1 MARDS
6 DKHQVNAMID
16 PFVAVLISV
25 PLVLIMLAAGIPVF
39 VSLGL
44 AGFLGCAAISSCE
57 TALVQLKVFPYVQTA
72 SYLLVVIPLFVIMGH
87 FAFRAGI
94 GRDVYLIGRNWF
106 SRFPAGLGVATIVGS
121 AGFAACSG
129 SSVAT
134 AATMGAV
141 AIPEMREHGYDP
153 KLACGIVAA
162 EGVLGILIPPSVILV
177 FYGVIT
183 DTSVG
188 SMLVAGVVP
197 GLVSV
202 LVYVVGLTLLSKIE
216 PTLAPDPLQVSWAE
230 RFGSLKHGVGAFF
243 LFFIVVGGIYVGWFT
258 PTEAAA
264 VGSFVAFLAMVLRR
278 KRVGKFWPSLQ
289 ECFVSTLRTS
299 CMVFIVIV
307 GAGLYSFFLTLAQVP
322 QMISAWVA
330 TLPVPALLVVGLF
343 LLVYI
348 PLGMLLDSFSLLLVT
363 LPIMFPVVVD
373 QMGFSALWFGILST
387 KLCEVGLITPPV
399 GLNVYVLAG
408 VVRDIPLSDI
418 FKGCLW
424 FVLFELITTAILFA
438 FPVLSNWLPM
448 TMYSG

>member
-1 MARDS
+1 
-6 DKHQVNAMID
+6 MID
-16 PFVAVLISV
+16 PLLAVMVSIPV
-25 PLVLIMLAAGIPVF
+25 VLVMLAAGIPVF
-39 VSLGL
+39 TSLGI
-44 AGFLGCAAISSCE
+44 AGFLGCAAISGMDM
-57 TALVQLKVFPYVQTA
+57 AFIQLKVFPYVQTA
-72 SYLLVVIPLFVIMGH
+72 SYLLVVVPLFVIMGH
-87 FAFRAGI
+87 FAFKAGI
-94 GRDVYLIGRNWF
+94 GKDVYLIGRNWF
-106 SRFPAGLGVATIVGS
+106 SRFPAGLGVATIIGS

-141 AIPEMREHGYDP
+141 AVPEMREQGYDP

-162 EGVLGILIPPSVILV
+162 GGVLGILIPPSVILV

-188 SMLVAGVVP
+188 SMLVAGVIP
-197 GLVSV
+197 GLISV
-202 LVYVVGLTLLSKIE
+202 LIYVLGLTFLSRLE
-216 PTLAPDPLQVSWAE
+216 PSLAPRPQKVPWGE
-230 RFGSLKHGVGAFF
+230 RFRSLKYGFGAFL
-243 LFFIVVGGIYVGWFT
+243 LFFTVVGGIYIGWFT

-264 VGSFVAFLAMVLRR
+264 VGAFVSFLAVIVRR
-278 KRVGKFWPSLQ
+278 KQLEESFWDAIKD
-289 ECFVSTLRTS
+289 CFVSTLRTS

-322 QMISAWVA
+322 QMVSAWVA
-330 TLPVPALLVVGLF
+330 TLPVPPVMIVGLF
-343 LLVYI
+343 LLLYI

-387 KLCEVGLITPPV
+387 KLCEVGLISPPV

-408 VVRDIPLSDI
+408 VVRDVPLADI

-424 FVLFELITTAILFA
+424 FVVFELVAAVVLFA
-438 FPVLSNWLPM
+438 FPSLSYWLPM
-448 TMYSG
+448 TMR

>member
-1 MARDS
+1 M
-6 DKHQVNAMID
+6 MD
-16 PFVAVLISV
+16 PFLAVILSV
-25 PLVLIMLAAGIPVF
+25 PLVLIMLAVGIPVF
-39 VSLGL
+39 ASLGI
-44 AGFLGCAAISSCE
+44 AGFLGCAAISGMDM
-57 TALVQLKVFPYVQTA
+57 ALIQLKVFPYVQSA
-72 SYLLVVIPLFVIMGH
+72 SYLLVVVPLFVIMGH
-87 FAFRAGI
+87 FAFKAGI
-94 GRDVYLIGRNWF
+94 GKDVYLIGRNWF
-106 SRFPAGLGVATIVGS
+106 SQFPAGLGVATIVGS

-141 AIPEMREHGYDP
+141 AVPEMRAQGYDP

-162 EGVLGILIPPSVILV
+162 GGVLGILIPPSVILV

-188 SMLVAGVVP
+188 SMLIAGVVP
-197 GLVSV
+197 GFISV
-202 LVYVVGLTLLSKIE
+202 LIYILGLMLLSKIE
-216 PTLAPDPLQVSWAE
+216 PTLTPKPLQVSWGE
-230 RFGSLKHGVGAFF
+230 RFRCLKYGLGAFL
-243 LFFIVVGGIYVGWFT
+243 LFFIVVGGIYIGWFT

-264 VGSFVAFLAMVLRR
+264 VGAFVSFLAMAIRR
-278 KRVGKFWPSLQ
+278 NQLKETFWNALK

-322 QMISAWVA
+322 QMVSAWVA
-330 TLPVPALLVVGLF
+330 TLPVPPQMVVGLF
-343 LLVYI
+343 LLLYI

-373 QMGFSALWFGILST
+373 HLGFNALWFGILST
-387 KLCEVGLITPPV
+387 KLCEVGLISPPV

-408 VVRDIPLSDI
+408 VVPDVPLADI

-424 FVLFELITTAILFA
+424 FVLFELVAALVLFV
-438 FPVLSNWLPM
+438 FPPLSYWLPM
-448 TMYSG
+448 TMR

>member
-1 MARDS
+1 M
-6 DKHQVNAMID
+6 D
-16 PFVAVLISV
+16 PLLAVLLSI
-25 PLVLIMLAAGIPVF
+25 PLVLILLAAGIPVF
-39 VSLGL
+39 ASLGV
-44 AGFLGCAAISSCE
+44 AGFIGCAAISGMDM
-57 TALVQLKVFPYVQTA
+57 ALIQLKVFPYVQTA
-72 SYLLVVIPLFVIMGH
+72 SYLLVVVPLFVIMGH
-87 FAFRAGI
+87 FAFKAGI
-94 GRDVYLIGRNWF
+94 GKDVYLIGRNWF
-106 SRFPAGLGVATIVGS
+106 SQFPAGLGVATIVGS

-141 AIPEMREHGYDP
+141 AVPEMREQGYDP

-162 EGVLGILIPPSVILV
+162 GGVLGILIPPSVILV

-188 SMLVAGVVP
+188 SMLIAGVIP
-197 GLVSV
+197 GIMSV
-202 LVYVVGLTLLSKIE
+202 IIYILGLTMLSRIE
-216 PTLAPDPLQVSWAE
+216 PTLAPKPLKVSWGE
-230 RFGSLKHGVGAFF
+230 RFKCLRYGLGAFLLF
-243 LFFIVVGGIYVGWFT
+243 LIVVGGIYIGWFT

-264 VGSFVAFLAMVLRR
+264 VGAFVSFIAMILRR
-278 KRVGKFWPSLQ
+278 KQMDETLWHAIKD
-289 ECFVSTLRTS
+289 CFISTLRTS

-322 QMISAWVA
+322 QMVSAWVA
-330 TLPVPALLVVGLF
+330 TLPVPPLMIVGLF
-343 LLVYI
+343 LVLYI

-387 KLCEVGLITPPV
+387 KLCEVGLISPPV

-408 VVRDIPLSDI
+408 VVRDVPLADI

-424 FVLFELITTAILFA
+424 FVLFELVAAVVLFS
-438 FPVLSNWLPM
+438 FPSLSYWLPM
-448 TMYSG
+448 TMR

>member
-1 MARDS
+1 M
-6 DKHQVNAMID
+6 D
-16 PFVAVLISV
+16 PLLAVLLSI
-25 PLVLIMLAAGIPVF
+25 PLVLILLAAGIPVF
-39 VSLGL
+39 ASLGV
-44 AGFLGCAAISSCE
+44 AGFIGCAAISGLDM
-57 TALVQLKVFPYVQTA
+57 ALIQLKVFPYVQTA
-72 SYLLVVIPLFVIMGH
+72 SYLLVVVPLFVIMGH
-87 FAFRAGI
+87 FAFKAGI
-94 GRDVYLIGRNWF
+94 GKDVYLIGRNWF
-106 SRFPAGLGVATIVGS
+106 SQFPAGLGVATIVGS

-141 AIPEMREHGYDP
+141 AVPEMREQGYDP

-162 EGVLGILIPPSVILV
+162 GGVLGILIPPSVILV

-188 SMLVAGVVP
+188 SMLIAGVIP
-197 GLVSV
+197 GILSV
-202 LVYVVGLTLLSKIE
+202 VIYILGLTMLSRIE
-216 PTLAPDPLQVSWAE
+216 PSLAPKPLKVSWVE
-230 RFGSLKHGVGAFF
+230 RFKCLRYGLGAFL
-243 LFFIVVGGIYVGWFT
+243 LFFIVVGGIYIGWFT

-264 VGSFVAFLAMVLRR
+264 VGAFVSFIAMIVRR
-278 KRVGKFWPSLQ
+278 KQMDETLRAAIKD
-289 ECFVSTLRTS
+289 CFISTLRTS

-322 QMISAWVA
+322 QMVSAWVA
-330 TLPVPALLVVGLF
+330 TLPVPPLIIVGLF
-343 LLVYI
+343 LVLYI

-387 KLCEVGLITPPV
+387 KLCEVGLISPPV

-408 VVRDIPLSDI
+408 VVRDVQLADI

-424 FVLFELITTAILFA
+424 FVLFELVAALVLFS
-438 FPVLSNWLPM
+438 FPSLSYWLPM
-448 TMYSG
+448 TMK

>member
-1 MARDS
+1 
-6 DKHQVNAMID
+6 
-16 PFVAVLISV
+16 
-25 PLVLIMLAAGIPVF
+25 
-39 VSLGL
+39 
-44 AGFLGCAAISSCE
+44 
-57 TALVQLKVFPYVQTA
+57 
-72 SYLLVVIPLFVIMGH
+72 MGH
-87 FAFRAGI
+87 FAFKAGI
-94 GRDVYLIGRNWF
+94 GKDVYLIGRNWF
-106 SRFPAGLGVATIVGS
+106 SQFPAGLGVATIVGS

-141 AIPEMREHGYDP
+141 AVPEMREQGYDP

-162 EGVLGILIPPSVILV
+162 GGVLGILIPPSVILV

-188 SMLVAGVVP
+188 SMLIAGVIP
-197 GLVSV
+197 GLLSV
-202 LVYVVGLTLLSKIE
+202 VIYILGLTMLSRIE
-216 PTLAPDPLQVSWAE
+216 PTLAPKPLKVSWRE
-230 RFGSLKHGVGAFF
+230 RFSSLRYGLGAFL
-243 LFFIVVGGIYVGWFT
+243 LFFIVVGGIYIGWFT

-264 VGSFVAFLAMVLRR
+264 VGAFVSFIAMIIRR
-278 KRVGKFWPSLQ
+278 KQMDETFREAVKD
-289 ECFVSTLRTS
+289 CFISTLRTS

-322 QMISAWVA
+322 QMVSAWVA
-330 TLPVPALLVVGLF
+330 TLPVPPLIIVGLF
-343 LLVYI
+343 LVLYI

-387 KLCEVGLITPPV
+387 KLCEVGLISPPV

-408 VVRDIPLSDI
+408 VVRDVQLADI

-424 FVLFELITTAILFA
+424 FVLFELVAALVLFS
-438 FPVLSNWLPM
+438 FPSLSYWLPM
-448 TMYSG
+448 TMR

>member
-1 MARDS
+1 M
-6 DKHQVNAMID
+6 D
-16 PFVAVLISV
+16 PLLAVMLSI
-25 PLVLIMLAAGIPVF
+25 PLVLILLAAGIPVF
-39 VSLGL
+39 ASLGV
-44 AGFLGCAAISSCE
+44 AGFIGCAAISGLDM
-57 TALVQLKVFPYVQTA
+57 ALIQLKVFPYVQTA
-72 SYLLVVIPLFVIMGH
+72 SYLLVVVPLFVIMGH
-87 FAFRAGI
+87 FAFKAGI
-94 GRDVYLIGRNWF
+94 GKDVYLIGRNWF
-106 SRFPAGLGVATIVGS
+106 SQFPAGLGVATIVGS

-141 AIPEMREHGYDP
+141 AVPEMREQGYDP

-162 EGVLGILIPPSVILV
+162 GGVLGILIPPSVILV

-188 SMLVAGVVP
+188 SMLIAGVIP
-197 GLVSV
+197 GILSV
-202 LVYVVGLTLLSKIE
+202 VIYILGLTMLSRIE
-216 PTLAPDPLQVSWAE
+216 PSLAPKPLKVSWGE
-230 RFGSLKHGVGAFF
+230 RFACLKYGLGAFL
-243 LFFIVVGGIYVGWFT
+243 LFFIVVGGIYIGWFT

-264 VGSFVAFLAMVLRR
+264 VGAFVSFIAMIVRQKQMDETLWEAI
-278 KRVGKFWPSLQ
+278 KD
-289 ECFVSTLRTS
+289 CFISTLRTS

-322 QMISAWVA
+322 QMVSTWVA
-330 TLPVPALLVVGLF
+330 TLPVSPLIIVGLF
-343 LLVYI
+343 LVLYI

-387 KLCEVGLITPPV
+387 KLCEVGLISPPV

-408 VVRDIPLSDI
+408 VVRDVQLADI

-424 FVLFELITTAILFA
+424 FVLFELVAALVLFS
-438 FPVLSNWLPM
+438 FPSLSYWLPM
-448 TMYSG
+448 TMK